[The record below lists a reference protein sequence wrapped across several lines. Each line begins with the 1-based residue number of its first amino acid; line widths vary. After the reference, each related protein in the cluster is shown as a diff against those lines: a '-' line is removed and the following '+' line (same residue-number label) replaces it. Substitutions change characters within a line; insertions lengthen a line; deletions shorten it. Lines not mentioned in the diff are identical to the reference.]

1 MMTACATRSRWNP
14 LHILAVVAG
23 FIVWWPLG
31 FAALAYVLWG
41 DRLSRDRVRGGFER
55 AKAEFGDMAR
65 DARGWTRQEWSATGN
80 AAFDEYRADTLRRLD
95 EERRR
100 LVEEGR
106 AFAEFLANL
115 RRARDKEEFDRFMAE
130 RNASRGPETAA

>member
-1 MMTACATRSRWNP
+1 
-14 LHILAVVAG
+14 
-23 FIVWWPLG
+23 
-31 FAALAYVLWG
+31 LWG

-55 AKAEFGDMAR
+55 ARAEFGDMAR

-80 AAFDEYRADTLRRLD
+80 AAFDDYRADTLRRLD

-100 LVEEGR
+100 LEEEGR
-106 AFAEFLANL
+106 AFAEFLTNL